1 MITCPTS
8 HFELLFTS
16 VSFKTSAGAQMQLRG
31 QLNLICKRL
40 NVQENLNPYDRF
52 CTKTRSEEEVKATLT
67 EKSKFEEKCRSEGI
81 G

>member
-1 MITCPTS
+1 M
-8 HFELLFTS
+8 
-16 VSFKTSAGAQMQLRG
+16 
-31 QLNLICKRL
+31 ICKRL

-52 CTKTRSEEEVKATLT
+52 CTKTRFEEEVKATLN